1 MRSEVVTLRRGLS
14 LAMIIAAWLAVV
26 ISIVGSWAR
35 LSEFAPARHA
45 ALLGAA
51 IAILAGTILRARILG
66 LWLIEASLAGLIIVG
81 LLGDPPPVELL
92 VMGTYCTV
100 FFAIFLSSRRWGLV
114 WIAIGVV
121 VMAVVVSKS
130 TVHVDVAGWS
140 FPVGSVAVLQMVV
153 AGTWLWWAWQSIVA
167 SAAEH
172 DRLVRSREQ
181 DIAEAVATQERT
193 RAWRAAITRTHET
206 ILNDL
211 RYVLRAPQID
221 RDRLKDQLLT
231 TRDVREGAPIAV
243 SSLSGIVDRVCGE
256 FPGTVTLDASDDVD
270 VGSNGDVLESALREI
285 LRNVSRYASAT
296 SVTITASTAG
306 GNVTIEVVDDGRAP
320 LPDRPPG
327 IGRSV
332 VVGESLAGIGGRIDE
347 SPHRTRIA
355 LPLAAPRR
363 TRSIAVLRLL
373 VSVVL
378 AGSALGGSLQFL
390 LLLSGSGAAYLLVSM
405 AALCVT
411 VLATV
416 VTVRGRTVSTGLVV
430 AASISAAAVPWLLA
444 LLPAPCAD
452 NALALTTIN
461 LSADALFATLLWV
474 RTRWLWLLVLPT
486 IAGVGALAVGVGSG
500 CVTLTGGILVN
511 SIVLVPIFL
520 LVSWYST
527 RRAALREQEDDALWR
542 RQIGERAYAEAAVE
556 LAAHLQ
562 DSVEQAWDLLWSIA
576 EGRPVDRNC
585 RRRLRTLD
593 SAIRAAIQVD
603 PRTAGGLTLAARDLV
618 DEAVA
623 QDRSVHVRALRGS
636 ADARPLPPHV
646 MGILETLVLDDAD
659 DAAELQPSIHVFTDG
674 VDDYLSLSTSLS
686 AASRAGLPP
695 GASLEIDGITVES
708 ELTDQGTEA
717 EVTVLVRRAVP
728 AAALAGAG
736 VE

>member
-1 MRSEVVTLRRGLS
+1 MRSEVLTLRRGLS
-14 LAMIIAAWLAVV
+14 LAMIIAAWLAVI
-26 ISIVGSWAR
+26 ISLWGSLAR
-35 LSEFAPARHA
+35 LSEFAPARNA
-45 ALLGAA
+45 ALLAAA
-51 IAILAGTILRARILG
+51 IAVVAGTVLRMRSIG
-66 LWLIEASLAGLIIVG
+66 LWLIEVSLASLLVVG
-81 LLGDPPPVELL
+81 MLGDPPPVELL

-100 FFAIFLSSRRWGLV
+100 FFAIFLSSRRWGLA
-114 WIAIGVV
+114 WIAVGVV
-121 VMAVVVSKS
+121 VMALVVSQS

-221 RDRLKDQLLT
+221 HDRLKDQLLT
-231 TRDVREGAPIAV
+231 TRDVRDGAPVAV
-243 SSLSGIVDRVCGE
+243 NSLRGIVDRVRGE
-256 FPGTVTLDASDDVD
+256 FAGTVTLNAPDAADV
-270 VGSNGDVLESALREI
+270 VSNGDVLESVLREI
-285 LRNVSRYASAT
+285 LRNVGRYADAM
-296 SVTITASTAG
+296 SVTITASAARG
-306 GNVTIEVVDDGRAP
+306 ELTIDVIDDGHAP

-332 VVGESLAGIGGRIDE
+332 VVGESLEGIGGSLDE
-347 SPHRTRIA
+347 RPHRTRITV
-355 LPLAAPRR
+355 PLAAPRR

-373 VSVVL
+373 LSVVL

-390 LLLSGSGAAYLLVSM
+390 LLLSGAGSAYLLVSI
-405 AALCVT
+405 AAMSVT

-416 VTVRGRTVSTGLVV
+416 VTVRGRTASTAIVV
-430 AASISAAAVPWLLA
+430 AASVAAAAVPWLLA

-474 RTRWLWLLVLPT
+474 RTRWQWLLVLPT
-486 IAGVGALAVGVGSG
+486 IAGVGALAVGLGSG
-500 CVTLTGGILVN
+500 CVALTGGILVN
-511 SIVLVPIFL
+511 SVIVVPIFL

-527 RRAALREQEDDALWR
+527 RRAVLRERADEALWR
-542 RQIGERAYAEAAVE
+542 RQIAERAYAEAAVE

-562 DSVEQAWDLLWSIA
+562 DSVDQAWDLLWAVA
-576 EGRPVDRNC
+576 EGRPVDRDC

-618 DEAVA
+618 DEVVA

-636 ADARPLPPHV
+636 ADARPLPPDV
-646 MGILETLVLDDAD
+646 MGLLETLVLDDAEE
-659 DAAELQPSIHVFTDG
+659 AEELQPSIHVFTDG
-674 VDDYLSLSTSLS
+674 VDDYLALSTSLS

-728 AAALAGAG
+728 GAALAGAG